1 VPTRRGIIVLVTGL
15 LLAGLGY
22 GYGYPELVALG
33 AVAVAAFLAAL
44 LFAGA
49 KPSLVVDRIVE
60 PERVSRG
67 DPCTAVVNVRSTA
80 RWRSQALIGVER
92 LRYAATAADAA
103 ASGAA
108 GSWVGQARGDGPG
121 PARGRLPRPLLSR
134 VRRPADRGAD
144 GAEPW
149 DGGVPVP
156 MIRLRAGAST
166 FLRYPLPT
174 DRRGVIDV
182 GPMELARRDPLGL
195 VAAKRT
201 YGGVVRMWV
210 HPRSHPLRT
219 VPVGASRSLDGV
231 VDAAQYGSITFHAL
245 REYVPG
251 DDLRH
256 VHWRTSA
263 HVGELMVRQHVETSL
278 PRIVVLLDD
287 RAAAYPTGDGFEETV
302 EAAASVLLAALR
314 AELHVELHLVSGRSV
329 TPGVAGFMGAGPYLD
344 LLAEAGRSADASLP
358 AAVQRLRARHR
369 GDTLVLLTGHD
380 GGDLEQVGLLRDV
393 YPTVV
398 AGVIGEGSFRL
409 GGLPGLIVI
418 PAPTAEQF
426 APRWDGVSRW

>member
-1 VPTRRGIIVLVTGL
+1 VPTRRGIIVLLTGL
-15 LLAGLGY
+15 LMAGLGY

-33 AVAVAAFLAAL
+33 VVAVAAFLAAL

-49 KPSLVVDRIVE
+49 KPSLVVERIVD
-60 PERVSRG
+60 PERVGRG
-67 DPCTAVVNVRSTA
+67 DRCMAVVNVRSTA
-80 RWRSQALIGVER
+80 RWRSQSLVGVER
-92 LRYAATAADAA
+92 LRYADAPDPRADA
-103 ASGAA
+103 GRA
-108 GSWVGQARGDGPG
+108 GSGQ
-121 PARGRLPRPLLSR
+121 
-134 VRRPADRGAD
+134 
-144 GAEPW
+144 PW
-149 DGGVPVP
+149 AGGVPVP

-201 YGGVVRMWV
+201 YGGVARMWV
-210 HPRSHPLRT
+210 HPRSHQLRT

-287 RAAAYPTGDGFEETV
+287 RAAAYPRIESDPAGAEVFEETV
-302 EAAASVLLAALR
+302 EAAASVLLAGLR

-329 TPGVAGFMGAGPYLD
+329 TPGLAGYVGPGPYLD
-344 LLAEAGRSADASLP
+344 LLAEAGRSAEASLP

-369 GDTLVLLTGHD
+369 GDTLVLLTGSHD

-398 AGVIGEGSFRL
+398 AGVLGEGSFRL

-418 PAPTAEQF
+418 PAVTAEQF